1 MKNTSA
7 FALTAVAVA
16 LTLGV
21 EEYRISGLQ
30 KQAQAD
36 LIALAKTP
44 VTHSATGTNPA
55 PEEHGPTKVLAERP
69 AAKKEADD
77 DESFNKSIRKMWD
90 NPAGKSMMNQGAK
103 VAVAM
108 MYQDYIDTLNLSKE
122 EADYFKNIL
131 TDEIASQQALGMKA
145 LGADKEEMAK
155 IGTEISDAQK
165 KTQED
170 IKKFLNSDEDYKK
183 FTDYKERLPEHQQLD
198 SIRSAFSTAGS
209 PLDKDSEAKL
219 VEAMHEARTTS
230 DVPNLSGAAG
240 MKSLAEGNL
249 VGDYE
254 KGWEKQQAA
263 LQQKAATFLN
273 PAQLTALQDQQK
285 QMKDMQVMGLK
296 MAEKMMKDKAGK

>member
-7 FALTAVAVA
+7 FALAAVAVA

-30 KQAQAD
+30 KQVPSEVTVH
-36 LIALAKTP
+36 AKITG
-44 VTHSATGTNPA
+44 ATSPTTTNIG
-55 PEEHGPTKVLAERP
+55 PEAHGPTKVLAERP
-69 AAKKEADD
+69 APKKDSDD

-103 VAVAM
+103 VAVTM

-155 IGTEISDAQK
+155 IGTEITDAQK

-183 FTDYKERLPEHQQLD
+183 FNDYKERLPEHQQID
-198 SIRSAFSTAGS
+198 SIRSAFSSAGS

-230 DVPNLSGAAG
+230 DVPNLSGGDA
-240 MKSLAEGNL
+240 MKSLADGNL
-249 VGDYE
+249 VENYE
-254 KGWEKQQAA
+254 KGWEKQQAV